1 MPKPLAQP
9 LLGPP
14 QTAMPNNLAEFSA
27 TLWRIA
33 KGVLDST
40 LTLLCAGLLL
50 AALCVPWRLP
60 FVVLSSRRETFD
72 KLEDFQA
79 FAASQLL
86 GDSDFRFHAESWCL
100 KLVGTPNWSS
110 RTAKV
115 PSLRSGHT
123 GFGQCSAIDGLAAA
137 LAPELCVDQRVFVWF
152 C

>member
-1 MPKPLAQP
+1 MPKPSAQP

-33 KGVLDST
+33 KCVLDST

-60 FVVLSSRRETFD
+60 FVVLSSRRETFN

-86 GDSDFRFHAESWCL
+86 GDEDFRFLAESWCL
-100 KLVGTPNWSS
+100 KLVCASNWS
-110 RTAKV
+110 
-115 PSLRSGHT
+115 
-123 GFGQCSAIDGLAAA
+123 
-137 LAPELCVDQRVFVWF
+137 
-152 C
+152 